1 MTEDGANVENA
12 IETVVIEGTPR
23 DERKDEC
30 AKSERYR
37 ILFDYYHGIVGL
49 SPEDADHL
57 VRHILAIV
65 ERGRRQRERENVN
78 HG

>member
-1 MTEDGANVENA
+1 MTEDDANVQSV

-37 ILFDYYHGIVGL
+37 ILFDYYHSIVGMFD
-49 SPEDADHL
+49 EDADHL
-57 VRHILAIV
+57 VRHILAMWSGGAGN
-65 ERGRRQRERENVN
+65 ERGRT
-78 HG
+78 